1 MLKKDMNYAKGKSL
15 GKRIVRARQLYF
27 FLLLPLI
34 YLIIFQYVPMFGL
47 QIAFKDYSIAD
58 GILGSEWAGF
68 KYFNKL
74 FKDYNFKRILVNT
87 LRISI
92 YSLVVNFFIPI
103 TLALSLNC
111 LRHQKVKKTIQTITY
126 IPHFVSTVVLVGMVN
141 QMLNPIIGL
150 YGNLFQ
156 AITGS
161 RAMDILGVPGAF
173 PHLYVWTGVW
183 QNVGWGSIIY
193 MAALANSD
201 QELHEAAQIDGASRF
216 QRVLYVDIPTI
227 LPTAIIMLILDCGRV
242 MNVGFE
248 KVYLM
253 QNSLNL
259 SYSEVISTYVY
270 KMAFGGNSNF
280 SYSTA
285 VGMFNSVVNF
295 LLIMVVNQISKKV
308 SDTSLW

>member
-1 MLKKDMNYAKGKSL
+1 
-15 GKRIVRARQLYF
+15 
-27 FLLLPLI
+27 
-34 YLIIFQYVPMFGL
+34 MFGL
-47 QIAFKDYSIAD
+47 QLAFKNYSMSK
-58 GILGSEWAGF
+58 GILGSPWAGL
-68 KYFNKL
+68 KYFKKFFN
-74 FKDYNFKRILVNT
+74 DYNFRRVLVNT
-87 LRISI
+87 LRISL
-92 YSLVVNFFIPI
+92 YSLLVNFFVPI

-111 LRHQKVKKTIQTITY
+111 LRHVGVKKVVQTVTY

-141 QMLNPIIGL
+141 QMLNPIIGI
-150 YGNLFQ
+150 YGVIGQ
-156 AITGS
+156 ALTGARPES
-161 RAMDILGVPGAF
+161 ILGSPVAF

-216 QRVLYVDIPTI
+216 QRVLHVDIPTI
-227 LPTAIIMLILDCGRV
+227 LPTAIIMLILDCGRI

-248 KVYLM
+248 KTYLM
-253 QNSLNL
+253 QKTVNL

-270 KMAFGGNSNF
+270 KTAFEGSSNF

-295 LLIMVVNQISKKV
+295 LLILLVNRISRKV

>member
-1 MLKKDMNYAKGKSL
+1 MTNCYPAKRKNL
-15 GKRIVRARQLYF
+15 GKRIYRARQLYL
-27 FLLLPLI
+27 FLLLPIL
-34 YLIIFQYVPMFGL
+34 YLIIFKYIPMFGL
-47 QIAFKDYSIAD
+47 QIAFKDYSMSKGMLD
-58 GILGSEWAGF
+58 SSWVGL
-68 KYFNKL
+68 KYFRK
-74 FKDYNFKRILVNT
+74 FFSDYNFKRVLVNT
-87 LRISI
+87 LRISL
-92 YSLVVNFFIPI
+92 YSLVVNFFIPV

-111 LRHQKVKKTIQTITY
+111 LRHTGVKKVVQTITY
-126 IPHFVSTVVLVGMVN
+126 IPHFVSIVVLVGMVN

-150 YGNLFQ
+150 YGNVVQML
-156 AITGS
+156 TGQ
-161 RAMDILGVPGAF
+161 RAMDILGIPAAF

-183 QNVGWGSIIY
+183 QNMGWSSIIY
-193 MAALANSD
+193 IAALASSD

-270 KMAFGGNSNF
+270 KMAFGGNANF

-285 VGMFNSVVNF
+285 VGMFNSVINF
-295 LLIMVVNQISKKV
+295 IMIMLVNQIAKKF

>member
-1 MLKKDMNYAKGKSL
+1 MNYAKGKSL

-201 QELHEAAQIDGASRF
+201 QELNEAAQIDGASRF

>member
-1 MLKKDMNYAKGKSL
+1 MKNQKIYTNKKSL
-15 GKRIVRARQLYF
+15 GKRVLRARQLYF

-47 QIAFKDYSIAD
+47 QIAFKDYSISE
-58 GILGSEWAGF
+58 GILGSPWVGF
-68 KYFNKL
+68 QYFEKF
-74 FKDYNFKRILVNT
+74 FKDYNFKRILINT

-92 YSLVVNFFIPI
+92 YSLAVNFFIPI

-111 LRHQKVKKTIQTITY
+111 LRHQKVKRTIQTITY

-150 YGNLFQ
+150 YGNAVQ
-156 AITGS
+156 ALTGA
-161 RAMDILGVPGAF
+161 RAADILGIPAAF

-193 MAALANSD
+193 MAALSNSD

-295 LLIMVVNQISKKV
+295 MLIMAVNQISKKV